1 MGYAAL
7 RIPVQ
12 QVRIMLLR
20 IALLSLLS
28 GHCLLLS
35 EATAE
40 DRSVEEFVEYSAK
53 RIANADPDLIKRFA
67 QAVDRNG
74 DGKVSD
80 EEFQE
85 RISVYQNIFETVQP
99 KPAQT
104 GHSLP
109 KYWFKGFE
117 KGSAEAKKS
126 SRPMLVMFSAS
137 WCAPCK
143 MMIAQVFP
151 DQQVQDALKGMV
163 PVYVDSEV
171 EVEVA
176 RENGIQAYPTF
187 VCFSAEGNA
196 ISSRVGGGDV
206 SKFLEMIETFKLAV
220 DAVNV
225 SEE

>member
-1 MGYAAL
+1 
-7 RIPVQ
+7 
-12 QVRIMLLR
+12 MLLR

-53 RIANADPDLIKRFA
+53 RIAKADPDLIKRFA

-171 EVEVA
+171 EVEV
-176 RENGIQAYPTF
+176 GPTQE
-187 VCFSAEGNA
+187 VEDITQWLDYDAVE
-196 ISSRVGGGDV
+196 
-206 SKFLEMIETFKLAV
+206 LEMEETF
-220 DAVNV
+220 N
-225 SEE
+225 EETISGLEGISFEIGTLQLFIN